1 MSNAISMI
9 GGWGETIRSTLIQML
24 TSFKQITFIGGID
37 IMKKVFVCFVIL
49 MFAMVFFNA
58 NAKAESTLVGT
69 WKQIEDQ
76 GADKGKV
83 GSYIEIF
90 ENNGVYFG
98 KITKLLIGPADKV
111 CDKCEGD
118 LKNKPLI
125 GMVILQNMKK
135 TGKVDNEHGVEYG
148 GGTIFDP
155 DSADTYKCKMW
166 IKDDVLTVRAFVGI
180 SLFGRSGQWFRLK

>member
-49 MFAMVFFNA
+49 MFTMVFFNA
-58 NAKAESTLVGT
+58 DAKAESTLVGT

-111 CDKCEGD
+111 CDKC
-118 LKNKPLI
+118 
-125 GMVILQNMKK
+125 
-135 TGKVDNEHGVEYG
+135 
-148 GGTIFDP
+148 
-155 DSADTYKCKMW
+155 
-166 IKDDVLTVRAFVGI
+166 
-180 SLFGRSGQWFRLK
+180 